1 MRALIFAAGR
11 GRRMGALARH
21 TPKPL
26 LTVAGRSLIEWQIER
41 LRAAGIRELVINL
54 AASASRIRGR
64 LGDGANH
71 GVAIV
76 YSEEGEEPLETG
88 GGMLKALPLLGGRPF
103 IAINADV
110 WCECDLAAFAARPLS
125 GLAHLLLVPNPTHH
139 RRGDF
144 SIGRDGRLSPAG
156 EEPRTFAGIGLYRPE
171 ILAGWPGV
179 FPDPPR
185 SRSGDPIF
193 PLAPLLRRSA
203 EQGLVSGEVFPGFWL
218 DVGTPRRLALL
229 RRRLERVGGEG
240 SAASGGRRP
249 PTGAAQ
255 PS

>member
-11 GRRMGALARH
+11 GRRMGALGRH

-41 LRAAGIRELVINL
+41 LKAAGVRELVINL
-54 AASASRIRGR
+54 AASARRIRER
-64 LGDGANH
+64 LGDGASR
-71 GVAIV
+71 GVTIV
-76 YSEEGEEPLETG
+76 YSDEGEEPLETG
-88 GGMLKALPLLGGRPF
+88 GGMLKALPLLGEGPF
-103 IAINADV
+103 IAVNADV
-110 WCECDLAAFAARPLS
+110 WCECDLAAFAARPLL

-144 SIGRDGRLSPAG
+144 SLGRDDRLKPAG
-156 EEPRTFAGIGLYRPE
+156 EEPRTFAGIGLYRPQ
-171 ILAGWPGV
+171 ILDGWPDL

-185 SRSGDPIF
+185 SRRGDPIF

-203 EQGLVSGEVFPGFWL
+203 ERGLLTGEVFAGFWL

-229 RRRLERVGGEG
+229 RRRLEPAAARSEENGGPRAPTP
-240 SAASGGRRP
+240 AA
-249 PTGAAQ
+249 
-255 PS
+255 